1 MSDGSTG
8 SSTESSSTPETLPS
22 FEAILEA
29 HRADDDAKAARRPA
43 AWRFFRETLGQPKF
57 FLAPMVDCSVL
68 PFRLLCKRHGTDLGV
83 SPMIHACAPTHPPP
97 LPHDGGA
104 FFFFFTTACFL
115 LHHHRAIYVKDATF
129 RKKAFQS
136 CAEDRPS
143 IAQLAGRDA
152 DAMVQAARMLE
163 DAGECAAVDVNLG
176 CPQRVAKKGAYGA
189 YLADDPR
196 LVEAIVGR
204 MCRECR
210 GPVTCKMRVTDS
222 VADSVA
228 FAQMLERCGCAMI
241 TVHGRT
247 KSQISVK
254 DAPVNWATI
263 ARIVFVVALL
273 LRLPFHG
280 CCCCLTLLL
289 FLTTPGRRLMSPW
302 LPTAA
307 SARSTTPSAVS
318 SRPRPRPSWLA
329 VCCTTHALL
338 VLHHLTPAV
347 LSLLHRRADDKPGP
361 V

>member
-1 MSDGSTG
+1 MSDGSSADSSTST
-8 SSTESSSTPETLPS
+8 SSTEKAPEALPS
-22 FEAILEA
+22 FEAILA
-29 HRADDDAKAARRPA
+29 SHRAADDAKAARRPA

-83 SPMIHACAPTHPPP
+83 SPMIHAFAMAVP
-97 LPHDGGA
+97 LPFSRAH
-104 FFFFFTTACFL
+104 T
-115 LHHHRAIYVKDATF
+115 HKHKHRAIYVRDATF

-163 DAGECAAVDVNLG
+163 DAGECVAVDVNLG

-196 LVEAIVGR
+196 LVEEIVGR

-222 VADSVA
+222 IADSIA

-254 DAPVNWATI
+254 DAPVNWAAI
-263 ARIVFVVALL
+263 ASIVFVVPLSF
-273 LRLPFHG
+273 LPPCKHCPHNTHTHHSEAVDVPVVANG
-280 CCCCLTLLL
+280 GIRSLDDAKRCLIETKAQAVMAGSLL
-289 FLTTPGRRLMSPW
+289 FLFHLSHTS
-302 LPTAA
+302 
-307 SARSTTPSAVS
+307 
-318 SRPRPRPSWLA
+318 
-329 VCCTTHALL
+329 L
-338 VLHHLTPAV
+338 VLNSPSP
-347 LSLLHRRADDKPGP
+347 LSLAHTQTR
-361 V
+361 

>member
-1 MSDGSTG
+1 MRMHSQFMPHLFPLSI
-8 SSTESSSTPETLPS
+8 SL
-22 FEAILEA
+22 
-29 HRADDDAKAARRPA
+29 
-43 AWRFFRETLGQPKF
+43 WR
-57 FLAPMVDCSVL
+57 
-68 PFRLLCKRHGTDLGV
+68 
-83 SPMIHACAPTHPPP
+83 I
-97 LPHDGGA
+97 
-104 FFFFFTTACFL
+104 FTCWCTTR
-115 LHHHRAIYVKDATF
+115 HRAIYVKDATF

-163 DAGECAAVDVNLG
+163 DAGECVAVDVNLG

-196 LVEAIVGR
+196 LVEEIVGR

-228 FAQMLERCGCAMI
+228 FAQMLARCGCAMI

-263 ARIVFVVALL
+263 ARIVFVARRSLVS
-273 LRLPFHG
+273 
-280 CCCCLTLLL
+280 L
-289 FLTTPGRRLMSPW
+289 FPLAIVFTTTHSPARRSMFPW
-302 LPTAA
+302 SPTAA

-318 SRPRPRPSWLA
+318 SRPRPRPSWQA
-329 VCCTTHALL
+329 VCRCFSPVPSVHPSIITRH
-338 VLHHLTPAV
+338 P
-347 LSLLHRRADDKPGP
+347 LSLSSQTR
-361 V
+361 